1 MNEHLRL
8 LNGLIGFASS
18 VEGWPKPLQEHG
30 YVLYWV
36 GPSYLVSNGRKSN
49 PDLLFVSQLLN
60 HCLIFE
66 CKSGSSI
73 DHEQLESLMATTKE
87 NLIQGAQV
95 SFPDPKT
102 AEFDI
107 VIVCS
112 SDKSQPL
119 SKILDS
125 GNYGFQLL
133 VINYSTGYVHLEG
146 APLQAEPI
154 STTLKSGFVFDNDV
168 WPLEFIPYDETSEL
182 AEIASVIMPK
192 IVSVMKS
199 GKPHFDTDDI
209 IRDTCPVCETLHPKE
224 KTDLVRKVRSILQL
238 ARKAEFSGLLTPMPG
253 GAQYKYKWTVS
264 ESIKVGDREK
274 HVGVRSLQTRAS
286 QFISRL
292 KKGIDFT
299 GYKEELESWQYEM
312 ELNKRI

>member
-18 VEGWPKPLQEHG
+18 VEGWPKPLQEQG

-49 PDLLFVSQLLN
+49 PDLLFVSKLLN

-66 CKSGSSI
+66 CKSGVST
-73 DHEQLESLMATTKE
+73 DDEQLKALVATTKE
-87 NLIQGAQV
+87 DLIQKAQV
-95 SFPDPKT
+95 SFPGPKT

-107 VIVCS
+107 VMVCS

-125 GNYGFQLL
+125 GNYGFPLL
-133 VINYSTGYVHLEG
+133 VIDYSTGYAHLER
-146 APLQAEPI
+146 AALKAEPI
-154 STTLKSGFVFDNDV
+154 STILNSGFKFDNDV

-192 IVSVMKS
+192 VISVIKS
-199 GKPHFDTDDI
+199 GRPHFDMDDI
-209 IRDTCPVCETLHPKE
+209 IRDTCPVFETLHPKE
-224 KTDLVRKVRSILQL
+224 KTELVRKVRSILQL
-238 ARKAEFSGLLTPMPG
+238 ARKGEFSGLLVPMPG
-253 GAQYKYKWTVS
+253 GAQYENKWIAS

-274 HVGVRSLQTRAS
+274 HVGVRSLQKRTS

-292 KKGIDFT
+292 KKGVDFT
-299 GYKEELESWQYEM
+299 GYKEELESWQSEM
-312 ELNKRI
+312 KLNAE